1 MNTEE
6 KTQNS
11 TEHALTIPVVMWR
24 IWFLILAVGYVLQVF
39 SLIIFPITLITWIF
53 GLSDNYI
60 QDYINYTKRVL
71 YATQLHINPIPNKGT
86 ADHL

>member
-1 MNTEE
+1 MKIEE
-6 KTQNS
+6 QNS
-11 TEHALTIPVVMWR
+11 DNPQKPQLNIGAVMWR

-39 SLIIFPITLITWIF
+39 SLIIFPITLIAWIF

-71 YATQLHINPIPNKGT
+71 YDPSKKT
-86 ADHL
+86 